1 MQISK
6 HSVVSIHYTLRN
18 DAGEELDSSVGGQPL
33 NYIQGMGNLISG
45 LEEALEGRQAGEKL
59 NVTVPAE
66 KAYGER
72 EDQLV
77 QQVPLTAFGGV
88 ENIEPGMRF
97 HAETDHGPH
106 VVVVLEVDDEH
117 VVVDGNHPLAGE
129 TLHFEVEITEVR
141 EASQD
146 ELSHGHVHGPD
157 CDH

>member
-146 ELSHGHVHGPD
+146 ELSHGHVHGPG

>member
-59 NVTVPAE
+59 NVTVPAD